1 MVSDET
7 ALDRG
12 ALERAVWGR
21 VALTEEEEEEEEEA
35 I

>member
-7 ALDRG
+7 GLDRG
-12 ALERAVWGR
+12 ALEGAVWGR
-21 VALTEEEEEEEEEA
+21 VALTEEEQEEA